1 MKRPRALFALCC
13 ALVSLLAAPALGDI
27 VKIVVPFA
35 AGGPVD
41 QLARILSNDLGAK
54 LGADVIVDDRGG
66 AGGAIGAEFVARATP
81 DGNTMLLCSLGS
93 CVLSPILKPPAAY
106 DPVKSFVPVMLVGE
120 VPTLL
125 VANNDLGVTTL
136 KDLLAKARQQKLSY
150 GSAGPGT
157 TMNISIE
164 MLDAAAGVKIT
175 HVPYR
180 GAGPAISDLLG
191 GHVDMLNADLPIL
204 LPLVKAGSVKPI
216 ALFAAERSPLL
227 PDLPTTREFG
237 LANVEIED
245 WYGIMLPAGTP
256 PAARERLEQALFAVI
271 ALPSIKQRFA
281 ENGMHGTLGHEAF
294 AARLAHEFAA
304 WPATI
309 QKLGVTGE

>member
-13 ALVSLLAAPALGDI
+13 ALVLLLAAPTPVLADI

-66 AGGAIGAEFVARATP
+66 AGGAIGAEFVARAAP

-125 VANNDLGVTTL
+125 VVNNDLGVTTL
-136 KDLLAKARQQKLSY
+136 KDLLAKARQQK
-150 GSAGPGT
+150 
-157 TMNISIE
+157 
-164 MLDAAAGVKIT
+164 
-175 HVPYR
+175 
-180 GAGPAISDLLG
+180 
-191 GHVDMLNADLPIL
+191 
-204 LPLVKAGSVKPI
+204 
-216 ALFAAERSPLL
+216 
-227 PDLPTTREFG
+227 
-237 LANVEIED
+237 
-245 WYGIMLPAGTP
+245 
-256 PAARERLEQALFAVI
+256 
-271 ALPSIKQRFA
+271 
-281 ENGMHGTLGHEAF
+281 
-294 AARLAHEFAA
+294 
-304 WPATI
+304 
-309 QKLGVTGE
+309 